1 MVHRRRKAGGAAWN
15 APRSGEQSII
25 QDAPT
30 AMARNGAAMNFELN
44 EEQQLIQDTAKRFAA
59 EEIAPTIVE
68 EEHQHAFRPD
78 RVAKM
83 GQLGFFSCALPEELG
98 GSGMGF
104 MESVL
109 MAEQI
114 AKVSASWRVPFN
126 MQNLGP
132 ALTVTKFG
140 TPEQKKKYVPGWVAG
155 TQLGF
160 FAMTEPNTGSD
171 VASMRTYALDKGD
184 HFEIHGNKM
193 WISQA
198 HVGDVGLLYAA
209 TDKAQGN
216 KGITAFIIEPKKM
229 KGCTARAIETKLGL
243 HCAPT
248 GEFVFEGMQV
258 PKENVLGKVGDGFRV
273 CMWQLNQTRLGCAAG
288 ALGVAGG
295 ALDLAIKYA
304 NERTQFGK
312 TISQHQMVQAQI
324 ADMVVEHHA
333 AQMLVYRAAW
343 LKDQGKPNQYETSVA
358 KLAASEAAVRAANEC
373 MKIYGSY
380 GFSTEFPAE
389 RFYRDAKSLQVVEG
403 TSNIQRIIISGM
415 ACGFTANRE

>member
-1 MVHRRRKAGGAAWN
+1 
-15 APRSGEQSII
+15 
-25 QDAPT
+25 
-30 AMARNGAAMNFELN
+30 MNFELT
-44 EEQQLIQDTAKRFAA
+44 EDQRLIQDTARRFAA
-59 EEIAPTIVE
+59 EQIAPTLE
-68 EEHQHAFRPD
+68 EEERRHEFRAG
-78 RVAKM
+78 RVAQM
-83 GQLGFFSCALPEELG
+83 GELGFFSCAVPEELG

-104 MESVL
+104 VESVL
-109 MAEQI
+109 MAEQVGR
-114 AKVSASWRVPFN
+114 VSASWRLPFN

-132 ALTVTKFG
+132 ALTVSKFG
-140 TPEQKKKYVPGWVAG
+140 TPAQKKKYVPGWVAG

-171 VASMRTYALDKGD
+171 VASMKTHAIDRGD
-184 HFEIHGNKM
+184 HWEVHGNKM

-198 HVGDVGLLYAA
+198 QVGDAGLLYAY
-209 TDKAQGN
+209 TDKSQGN
-216 KGITAFIIEPKKM
+216 KGITAFLIEPKKM
-229 KGCTARAIETKLGL
+229 AGCTARAIETKLGL

-248 GEFVFEGMQV
+248 GEFVFEGMKV
-258 PKENVLGKVGDGFRV
+258 PKENVIGKPGEGFRI

-295 ALDLAIKYA
+295 ALELAIKYA

-312 TISQHQMVQAQI
+312 PISQHQMVQAQI
-324 ADMVVEHHA
+324 AEMTVEHQS

-343 LKDQGKPNQYETSVA
+343 LKDNGKPSQYETSVA
-358 KLAASEAAVRAANEC
+358 KFAASEAAVHAANEC

-403 TSNIQRIIISGM
+403 TSNIQKIIISGM
-415 ACGFTANRE
+415 ACGHTPNRE

>member
-1 MVHRRRKAGGAAWN
+1 
-15 APRSGEQSII
+15 
-25 QDAPT
+25 
-30 AMARNGAAMNFELN
+30 MNFELN
-44 EEQQLIQDTAKRFAA
+44 EEQRLIQDTAKRFAA
-59 EEIAPTIVE
+59 EEIAPTLEQE
-68 EEHQHAFRPD
+68 ERKHEFRPD

-83 GQLGFFSCALPEELG
+83 GKLGFFSCALPEELG

-104 MESVL
+104 MESAL

-114 AKVSASWRVPFN
+114 ARVSASWRVPFN

-140 TPEQKKKYVPGWVAG
+140 NEAQKKKYVPGWVAG

-171 VASMRTYALDKGD
+171 VASMKTHAVDKGD
-184 HFEIHGNKM
+184 HWEVNGNKM

-198 HVGDVGLLYAA
+198 HFGDAGLLYAY
-209 TDKAQGN
+209 TDKSAGN
-216 KGITAFIIEPKKM
+216 KGMTAFIIEPKKW
-229 KGCTARAIETKLGL
+229 KGVSSRAIETKLGL
-243 HCAPT
+243 HCSPT
-248 GEFVFEGMQV
+248 GEFVFECMKV
-258 PKENVLGKVGDGFRV
+258 PKENVLGKPGDGFRI

-295 ALDLAIKYA
+295 ALDLAINYA

-312 TISQHQMVQAQI
+312 KISQHQMVQAQI
-324 ADMVVEHHA
+324 AEMVVQHQA

-343 LKDQGKPNQYETSVA
+343 LKDQGKPSQYETSVA
-358 KLAASEAAVRAANEC
+358 KLVASEAAVHAANEC
-373 MKIYGSY
+373 MKIFGSY

-389 RFYRDAKSLQVVEG
+389 RFLRDAKSLQIVEG
-403 TSNIQRIIISGM
+403 TSNIQKIIISGM
-415 ACGFTANRE
+415 ACGHTPNRE

>member
-1 MVHRRRKAGGAAWN
+1 
-15 APRSGEQSII
+15 
-25 QDAPT
+25 
-30 AMARNGAAMNFELN
+30 MNFELS
-44 EEQQLIQDTAKRFAA
+44 EEQRLIQDTARRFAA
-59 EEIAPTIVE
+59 EQIAPTLE
-68 EEHQHAFRPD
+68 EEERKHEFRAD

-83 GQLGFFSCALPEELG
+83 GALGFFSCALPEEYG

-114 AKVSASWRVPFN
+114 ARVSASWRLPFN

-132 ALTVTKFG
+132 ALAMCRFG
-140 TPEQKKKYVPGWVAG
+140 TEAQKRKYVPGWVAG

-171 VASMRTYALDKGD
+171 VASMKTHAIDKGD
-184 HFEIHGNKM
+184 HWEVHGNKI

-198 HVGDVGLLYAA
+198 QVGDAGLLYAY
-209 TDKAQGN
+209 TDKSRGN

-229 KGCTARAIETKLGL
+229 KGCSARAIETKLGL

-248 GEFVFEGMQV
+248 GEFVFDGMQV
-258 PKENVLGKVGDGFRV
+258 PKENVLGNPGDGFRI

-312 TISQHQMVQAQI
+312 PISQHQMVQAQI
-324 ADMVVEHHA
+324 AEMVVEHHA

-403 TSNIQRIIISGM
+403 TSNIQKIIISGM
-415 ACGFTANRE
+415 ACGHTPNRE

>member
-1 MVHRRRKAGGAAWN
+1 
-15 APRSGEQSII
+15 
-25 QDAPT
+25 
-30 AMARNGAAMNFELN
+30 MNFELT
-44 EEQQLIQDTAKRFAA
+44 EEQRLIQDTARRFAA
-59 EEIAPTIVE
+59 EDIAPTLVE
-68 EEHQHAFRPD
+68 EERRHEFRPD
-78 RVAKM
+78 RVARM
-83 GQLGFFSCALPEELG
+83 GALGFFSCGLPEELG

-104 MESVL
+104 VASVL

-114 AKVSASWRVPFN
+114 ARVSASWRLPFN

-132 ALTVTKFG
+132 ALTVNQFG
-140 TPEQKKKYVPGWVAG
+140 TAAQKKKYVPGWVAG

-171 VASMRTYALDKGD
+171 VASMKTHAIDRGD
-184 HFEIHGNKM
+184 HWEVHGNKM

-198 HVGDVGLLYAA
+198 HVGDAGLLYAY
-209 TDKAQGN
+209 TDREMGN

-229 KGCTARAIETKLGL
+229 NGCTARAIETKLGL

-248 GEFVFEGMQV
+248 GEFVFEGMKV
-258 PKENVLGKVGDGFRV
+258 PKENVLGKPGEGFRI

-295 ALDLAIKYA
+295 ALDLAINYA

-312 TISQHQMVQAQI
+312 PISQHQMIQAQI
-324 ADMVVEHHA
+324 AEMAVEHQS

-358 KLAASEAAVRAANEC
+358 KFAASEAAVHAANEC
-373 MKIYGSY
+373 MKIFGSY
-380 GFSTEFPAE
+380 GFSTEYPAE

-403 TSNIQRIIISGM
+403 TSNIQKIIISGM
-415 ACGFTANRE
+415 ACGFTPNRE

>member
-1 MVHRRRKAGGAAWN
+1 
-15 APRSGEQSII
+15 
-25 QDAPT
+25 
-30 AMARNGAAMNFELN
+30 MNFELS
-44 EEQQLIQDTAKRFAA
+44 EDQRLIQETARRFAA
-59 EEIAPTIVE
+59 EQIAPTLE
-68 EEHQHAFRPD
+68 EEERRHEFRAD

-83 GQLGFFSCALPEELG
+83 GELGFFSCALPEKLG

-114 AKVSASWRVPFN
+114 AKVSASWRLPFN

-132 ALTVTKFG
+132 ALTVAKFG
-140 TPEQKKKYVPGWVAG
+140 TEAQRKKYVPGWVAG

-171 VASMRTYALDKGD
+171 VASMKTHALDKGD
-184 HFEIHGNKM
+184 HWEVHGSKM

-198 HVGDVGLLYAA
+198 QVGDAGLLYAY
-209 TDKAQGN
+209 TDRDQGN

-248 GEFVFEGMQV
+248 GEFVFEGMKV
-258 PKENVLGKVGDGFRV
+258 PKENVLGKPGEGFRM

-295 ALDLAIKYA
+295 ALELAVNYA
-304 NERTQFGK
+304 NERKQFGRP
-312 TISQHQMVQAQI
+312 IVQHQMIQAQI
-324 ADMVVEHHA
+324 ADMVVEHQA
-333 AQMLVYRAAW
+333 AQVLVYRAAW
-343 LKDQGKPNQYETSVA
+343 LKDQAKPSQYETSVA
-358 KLAASEAAVRAANEC
+358 KLAASEAAVHAANEC
-373 MKIYGSY
+373 MKIFGSY
-380 GFSTEFPAE
+380 GYSTEFPAE
-389 RFYRDAKSLQVVEG
+389 RFYRDAKSLQIVEG
-403 TSNIQRIIISGM
+403 TSNIQKIIISGM
-415 ACGFTANRE
+415 ASGATPNRE

>member
-1 MVHRRRKAGGAAWN
+1 
-15 APRSGEQSII
+15 
-25 QDAPT
+25 
-30 AMARNGAAMNFELN
+30 MNFDLT
-44 EEQQLIQDTAKRFAA
+44 EEQRLIQDTARRFAA
-59 EEIAPTIVE
+59 GEIAPTLEDE
-68 EEHQHAFRPD
+68 ERRHEFRAD

-83 GQLGFFSCALPEELG
+83 GGLGFFSCALPEELG

-109 MAEQI
+109 MSEQI
-114 AKVSASWRVPFN
+114 AKVSASWRLPFN

-132 ALTVTKFG
+132 ALTVAKFG
-140 TPEQKKKYVPGWVAG
+140 TAEQKKKYIPGWVAG

-171 VASMRTYALDKGD
+171 VASMKTHALDKGD
-184 HFEIHGNKM
+184 HWEVHGNKI

-198 HVGDVGLLYAA
+198 HVGDAGLLYAY
-209 TDKAQGN
+209 TDREKGN

-229 KGCTARAIETKLGL
+229 KGCSARAIETKLGL

-248 GEFVFEGMQV
+248 GEFVFDGMQV
-258 PKENVLGKVGDGFRV
+258 PKANVLGKPGDGFRI

-295 ALDLAIKYA
+295 ALDLAVQYA
-304 NERTQFGK
+304 NQRTQFGK
-312 TISQHQMVQAQI
+312 AISQHQMVQAQI
-324 ADMVVEHHA
+324 AEMAVEHQA

-343 LKDQGKPNQYETSVA
+343 LKDQGKPSQYETSVA
-358 KLAASEAAVRAANEC
+358 KLAASEAAVHAANEC
-373 MKIYGSY
+373 MKIFGSY

-403 TSNIQRIIISGM
+403 TSNIQKIIISGM
-415 ACGFTANRE
+415 ACGHTPNRE